1 MLAFI
6 AREMGRRT
14 ERVADALAPGA
25 QKEAAEGA
33 PPAEGEV
40 KQVEK
45 VKEARGVAPAKK
57 AKKPQGGRGTDSED
71 KGGGAGPRGS
81 RKEKGNAAAGKPEWT
96 TMMGLGGR
104 RREDMPNKRVVAVL
118 GPSEEE
124 ERRQRQRALERRRKE
139 EYWQQVAERTVQ
151 EKIDEEERKARERL
165 ERCKKEAKVRSE
177 RRQKI
182 KEKMKKFVPT
192 PETSAQRR
200 ADVPLHLK
208 YMLEY
213 EQRALQEEE
222 QKLREYREGV
232 GKARNMGLKE
242 ILSTHMGAENRRERE
257 AREASPRGGVWAR
270 GSGDSS
276 HSQGPRGSAS
286 GLSLPD
292 IHRKG
297 ERGALGEA
305 PSSPAW
311 RSPKSSRFSLQPVSS
326 NRTPR
331 ALAGGAPSALPGR
344 SRAGV
349 GGRAD
354 LSDASSGHHAG
365 SSGAGLSGGESYDS
379 EPSSHQTKAPSPSGS
394 QYSVSASAADGG
406 TPRPPVRLEALDVRQ
421 SSSLSEKNGPN
432 NAETAY
438 YPHCVD
444 RATSPG
450 TPPWARD
457 RATSPIL
464 FDDTAPGS
472 LTKLLNAKKNGRGT
486 CVGDTNDN
494 VNFGTLMLSN
504 SVEAPSETFLEI
516 STISGPRVPESST
529 ELPTL
534 NGTSETVDSL
544 EKTNEGLGP
553 GSAGEGKALMEEE
566 EAATLIQARVR
577 GHQARRALKPT
588 EFQLDNG
595 L

>member
-1 MLAFI
+1 
-6 AREMGRRT
+6 MGGRT
-14 ERVADALAPGA
+14 GWVADALAPAA
-25 QKEAAEGA
+25 QKEAAECA
-33 PPAEGEV
+33 PPVEGEG

-45 VKEARGVAPAKK
+45 VKEARGVVPSKK
-57 AKKPQGGRGTDSED
+57 AKKPQGGRGTDSKD
-71 KGGGAGPRGS
+71 KGGGGGRRGS
-81 RKEKGNAAAGKPEWT
+81 SKEKGNAATGKPEWT

-104 RREDMPNKRVVAVL
+104 RKQDLPSKRVVAVL

-124 ERRQRQRALERRRKE
+124 KRRLRQRALERRRKE
-139 EYWQQVAERTVQ
+139 EYWQQQAERTVQ
-151 EKIDEEERKARERL
+151 EKIDEEERRARERL
-165 ERCKKEAKVRSE
+165 ERCKQEAKVRSE

-182 KEKMKKFVPT
+182 KEKMKKFVPP

-200 ADVPLHLK
+200 TDVPLHLK

-257 AREASPRGGVWAR
+257 ASPRGGVWAR

-286 GLSLPD
+286 GVSLPD
-292 IHRKG
+292 IHRRG
-297 ERGALGEA
+297 ERGASGEV

-311 RSPKSSRFSLQPVSS
+311 RSPKNSRFSLQPVSS
-326 NRTPR
+326 SRTPR
-331 ALAGGAPSALPGR
+331 ALARGAPSALPGR
-344 SRAGV
+344 SRAG
-349 GGRAD
+349 GAGRAE
-354 LSDASSGHHAG
+354 LGDASSGYHAD
-365 SSGAGLSGGESYDS
+365 SSGAGLSGRESYDS
-379 EPSSHQTKAPSPSGS
+379 EPSSHQVKAPSPSGS
-394 QYSVSASAADGG
+394 QCSVSASAADGG
-406 TPRPPVRLEALDVRQ
+406 TARPPVRLEALDVRQ
-421 SSSLSEKNGPN
+421 SSSLPEINGPK

-438 YPHCVD
+438 HPHCVE

-450 TPPWARD
+450 TPPWAQD

-486 CVGDTNDN
+486 SVGDTNDN

-534 NGTSETVDSL
+534 NGTSETVESL
-544 EKTNEGLGP
+544 EKTTVGLGP
-553 GSAGEGKALMEEE
+553 GSAEEGKALMEEE

-588 EFQLDNG
+588 EFQLDTS